1 MFCLYVVILIV
12 FVSQTQNH
20 SHWIKTHNTL
30 LLRAAEVDYDV
41 DSYAQKL
48 ELTLTDQFDQLQ
60 KLREKVRDFRAHLAE
75 EEQISKKIVKRKK

>member
-1 MFCLYVVILIV
+1 M
-12 FVSQTQNH
+12 
-20 SHWIKTHNTL
+20 
-30 LLRAAEVDYDV
+30 DYDV